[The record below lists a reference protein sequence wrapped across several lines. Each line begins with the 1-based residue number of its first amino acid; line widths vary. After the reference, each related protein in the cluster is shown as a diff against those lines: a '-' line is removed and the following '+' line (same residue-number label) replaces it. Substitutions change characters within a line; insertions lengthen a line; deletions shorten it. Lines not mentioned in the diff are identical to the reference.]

1 MVRRVSGPSL
11 GEEKKGVTRGCQRS
25 SSCSSLGDGRER
37 ARTLDKDKG
46 GLLVLLINS
55 LFKTTLLNLESVL
68 LWRNLYSFTKSFR

>member
-1 MVRRVSGPSL
+1 MGRAWG
-11 GEEKKGVTRGCQRS
+11 KKRKEVTSGCQRS
-25 SSCSSLGDGRER
+25 SSCSSSGDGRER

-55 LFKTTLLNLESVL
+55 LFNTTLLNLESVL